1 MKKELK
7 INRAVK
13 YFRTMAIY
21 LVLVLLVIVFASLEP
36 AFIGANNIITVLRQV
51 SVLGITA
58 VGMMLPILLA
68 GIDLSVGAII
78 SMVNVGCAYMMVNVG
93 IPPVAAVAISVAVAT
108 LVGALNGIIIAKVNI
123 PPLIM
128 TYAMQM
134 VLTGCAYI
142 LCKGLPIYGFPE
154 GFTVIGQG
162 YVWEIPIPVIIMVI
176 CLLIGAFLLS
186 KTYFG
191 RYFYAVGGNEEAS
204 RLSGINV
211 TVVKVLAY
219 TLSGFFSGV
228 AGIVMLSRV
237 NSGTPSAGT
246 GFEMDVL
253 TAIVLGGVSVNGGRG
268 KIYNVVAGVLIIGIL
283 KNGLVLLNVD
293 TYVQYIVQGM
303 ILALAVG
310 YDCLQNRRRSI

>member
-1 MKKELK
+1 MKKEQGQRK
-7 INRAVK
+7 ISK

-21 LVLVLLVIVFASLEP
+21 LVLVVLIIIFASLEP
-36 AFIGANNIITVLRQV
+36 TFIGGNNIITILRQV
-51 SVLGITA
+51 SILGITA

-78 SMVNVGCAYMMVNVG
+78 SMVNVGCAYMMVNMG
-93 IPPVAAVAISVAVAT
+93 MSPVLAAVLCVLLSSV
-108 LVGALNGIIIAKVNI
+108 VGAINGILIAKVNI

-134 VLTGCAYI
+134 VLTGSAYL
-142 LCKGLPIYGFPE
+142 LCKGLPIYGFPQ
-154 GFTVIGQG
+154 GFTVVGQG
-162 YVWEIPIPVIIMVI
+162 YVWKIPIPVIIMAV
-176 CLLIGAFLLS
+176 CLLIGAFMLS

-211 TVVKVLAY
+211 TFVKVLAY
-219 TLSGFFSGV
+219 TLSGFFAGI

-237 NSGTPSAGT
+237 NSGTPSAGS

-268 KIYNVVAGVLIIGIL
+268 KIYNVVAGVLIIGAL
-283 KNGLVLLNVD
+283 KNGLILLNVD
-293 TYVQYIVQGM
+293 TYVQYIIQGV